1 MEKEK
6 FEKKIGLLKYLVDDE
21 LDIKAQPWYKTVKSK
36 TSLNEDDLNESKNET
51 DLKRKLQQDPLTYM
65 NSLIKEKDDE
75 KHKKRKKETK
85 NDTSTTSSSSSS
97 TKEKK
102 EKEKKEKE
110 KTVSSSKKSIEALRA
125 ERLKR
130 ESDER
135 IRVQRLLNNFKDE
148 QRRIEIDDRR
158 RKYNNQF
165 NPELS
170 RF

>member
-1 MEKEK
+1 M
-6 FEKKIGLLKYLVDDE
+6 LKYLVDDE

-36 TSLNEDDLNESKNET
+36 SSLNEDDSNESKNET
-51 DLKRKLQQDPLTYM
+51 DLKRKLQQDPMTYM
-65 NSLIKEKDDE
+65 NSLLKEKHDD
-75 KHKKRKKETK
+75 KHKKRKKDDK
-85 NDTSTTSSSSSS
+85 KDTSTISSSSIKSSSSSS
-97 TKEKK
+97 SGKDKK
-102 EKEKKEKE
+102 EKEKSDSSNK
-110 KTVSSSKKSIEALRA
+110 KTIEALRA

-130 ESDER
+130 ECEER
-135 IRVQRLLNNFKDE
+135 IRVQRLLNNYKDE